1 MPNIRTDWSSVDWSK
16 NNRELAELLNVAYG
30 TVAKKRW
37 ELGKSG
43 IALTRKTRKDKG
55 ISKTTCIPTKEQQQ
69 KAVKAAQASPI
80 AGKSEKN
87 IHAKWW
93 KLTSPDN
100 QIYVVRNL
108 YHFIRQNTHLFA
120 PADVIWK
127 RKNGKRGTGGEY
139 CNATA
144 GLSNIPAGRAKSW
157 KGWKAEIIKI
167 ANK

>member
-1 MPNIRTDWSSVDWSK
+1 MPKKCTDWSSVDWSK
-16 NNRELAELLNVAYG
+16 NNRELAELLGLAYD

-37 ELGKSG
+37 ELGFGGK
-43 IALTRKTRKDKG
+43 ARTRAKKVML
-55 ISKTTCIPTKEQQQ
+55 KEHYPNL
-69 KAVKAAQASPI
+69 ARSPI
-80 AGKSEKN
+80 LQQIATEKAKQSPKAGKFETN
-87 IHAKWW
+87 IHAKTW
-93 KLTSPDN
+93 KLISPDN
-100 QIYVVRNL
+100 KTYVVRNL
-108 YHFIRQNTHLFA
+108 YYFIRKNKHLFA

>member
-37 ELGKSG
+37 ELGFGGK
-43 IALTRKTRKDKG
+43 AKTRAKKVMLK
-55 ISKTTCIPTKEQQQ
+55 SRYPNLARSHVLQQ
-69 KAVKAAQASPI
+69 KATEKAKRSQ
-80 AGKSEKN
+80 KSGRFETN
-87 IHAKWW
+87 IHAKKW

-100 QIYVVRNL
+100 QVYIVRNL
-108 YHFIRQNTHLFA
+108 YHFVRQNTHLFA
-120 PADVIWK
+120 PGDVVWK
-127 RKNGKRGTGGEY
+127 RRGGRRGAGGEY

-144 GLSNIPAGRAKSW
+144 GLMNIPAGKAKSW

-167 ANK
+167 AGK